1 MAPHSA
7 RFTSFFAG
15 LGDVQVHGDAAVFVG
30 LNGDG
35 LDAVCPPLKRFII
48 EIAGPVVGMDARSVE
63 DFRAEV
69 IAQTGKT
76 SLVKHER
83 STLLSVDALGL
94 QMGEQVIGRDGFVE
108 DIRSE
113 ASEKGMAVFFGR
125 GQEHDI
131 GGRPQPNGVLVG
143 DEGSTQ
149 APA

>member
-7 RFTSFFAG
+7 RFTPFFAG
-15 LGDVQVHGDAAVFVG
+15 LGNIQVHGDATVFVG

-35 LDAVCPPLKRFII
+35 LDAGCPPLQCFII
-48 EIAGPVVGMDARSVE
+48 EVAGPVVGMDARSME

-69 IAQTGKT
+69 IAQTSKT
-76 SLVKHER
+76 SLVQHER

-94 QMGEQVIGRDGFVE
+94 QMREQVIGRDGFVK

-131 GGRPQPNGVLVG
+131 GG
-143 DEGSTQ
+143 
-149 APA
+149 